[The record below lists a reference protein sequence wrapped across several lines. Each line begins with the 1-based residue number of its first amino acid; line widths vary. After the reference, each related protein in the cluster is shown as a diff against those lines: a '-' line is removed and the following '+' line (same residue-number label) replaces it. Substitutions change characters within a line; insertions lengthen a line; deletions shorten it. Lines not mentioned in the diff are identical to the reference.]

1 LANLGGSR
9 ATFRRLQEQHCKSSF
24 VDAPCCLFW
33 GLPFAAPLLRQLA
46 DRHYGPSGRANRKKS
61 LVLLRRQSG
70 GTRGIPESTH
80 TGLPHQTRGVT
91 RFLHGMHISFRHDNQ
106 KELAAMKCLRI
117 YATPDGESHFDEV
130 ELPTTK
136 RSVHPDAAPFDVS
149 ASYQAS
155 RVRVTRIP
163 AGMREVAWHTV
174 PEPNLAVRLDGSVEY
189 ETSDGEVRHVQAGSF
204 VLVEDTHGKG
214 HLSRHSAEAQTVIW
228 ISLPN
233 GLDLPPA

>member
-1 LANLGGSR
+1 MAN
-9 ATFRRLQEQHCKSSF
+9 QM
-24 VDAPCCLFW
+24 
-33 GLPFAAPLLRQLA
+33 
-46 DRHYGPSGRANRKKS
+46 
-61 LVLLRRQSG
+61 
-70 GTRGIPESTH
+70 ES
-80 TGLPHQTRGVT
+80 
-91 RFLHGMHISFRHDNQ
+91 
-106 KELAAMKCLRI
+106 AAMKCLRI

-136 RSVHPDAAPFDVS
+136 RSVHPDAVPFDVS

-155 RVRVTRIP
+155 RVRLTRIP

-174 PEPNLAVRLDGSVEY
+174 PEPNLTVRLDGSVEY
-189 ETSDGEVRHVQAGSF
+189 ETSDGEVRHVPAGSF

-233 GLDLPPA
+233 GLDLPAA